1 MSQSGFG
8 GSLGLQPSS
17 NENYST
23 VIKASITIDMP
34 EDKKLIY
41 DYDMVVNAR
50 VTFSIGMEARSWG
63 IKGVSV
69 NVLEVEPFTVNV
81 WEIETSDIVKT
92 ISVKVDCSTL
102 SKETLN
108 PTHHI
113 GLGSL
118 DINIDL
124 EGRVNYQTSSVETF
138 GF

>member
-8 GSLGLQPSS
+8 GSLGLQPST

-23 VIKASITIDMP
+23 VIKTNIAIDMP

-41 DYDMVVNAR
+41 DYDMVVSTR
-50 VTFSIGMEARSWG
+50 VTFSIGIEARSWG
-63 IKGVSV
+63 IKGVFI
-69 NVLEVEPFTVNV
+69 NVIEVEPFTVNV

-92 ISVKVDCSTL
+92 IPVKVDCSKLSKDTL
-102 SKETLN
+102 S

-124 EGRVNYQTSSVETF
+124 EGRVNYQTSSIETF